1 MMASIFPLEAN
12 MSAFDFDISFE
23 RAARNAIS
31 ELKGKI
37 VAAKKADKKRATS
50 AMFSSL

>member
-1 MMASIFPLEAN
+1 MATIFPLEAY
-12 MSAFDFDISFE
+12 MSASDFDMSFE

-37 VAAKKADKKRATS
+37 VAAKKADKKS
-50 AMFSSL
+50 VSSVMVDAL